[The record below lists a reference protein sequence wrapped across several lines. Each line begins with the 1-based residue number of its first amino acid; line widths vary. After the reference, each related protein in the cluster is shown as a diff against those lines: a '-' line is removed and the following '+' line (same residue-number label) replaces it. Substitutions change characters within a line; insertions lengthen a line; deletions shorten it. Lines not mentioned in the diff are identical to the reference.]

1 MEMGMIGVRMT
12 LCSALLAL
20 TYTLHA
26 AEFSAPADLGRQL
39 FEENWLTPP
48 ADDSPLAVARGG
60 DGIGPLFNG
69 GSCASC
75 HYQGGI
81 GGAGAND
88 TNIEILSLV
97 LPLDTPPAEVRNA
110 ARIAA
115 RFHPGFR
122 DSTNVFLHRFGQDAD
137 GSLET
142 YRDYRSAIRSQF
154 PEDLLPADAT
164 QTTLEGNLNY
174 QLAQRSA
181 PALFGAS
188 LIDEIDPATLRD
200 IAAAQKRL
208 FPNIAGRV
216 SENGTGRFGWRGHIT
231 SLEDFVRTACTV
243 ELGMRVKSSENRALL
258 DQPRWPVDTS
268 LRSRERRSRADLS
281 EPQVEALVAFVR
293 SLPAPEPQWP
303 DDADN
308 RQRALHGQQVFSD
321 IGCTVCHQP
330 DIGGVKNVYS
340 DLLLHDMGPS
350 FADRVA
356 APLPPAGPQGSFA
369 FMTFGPGKPPQF
381 ESGNFSGFG
390 PANFANMGGGKG
402 NFEALQKNIE
412 SIAAFYSGASL
423 TPLNSNTKSTARPS
437 LEQLTAATQEF
448 RTPPLWGVAESAP
461 YLHDGRAPTLD
472 DAIRF
477 HTGQAQ
483 TAAFAYQTLPQA
495 SRDDLLTFLR
505 TLKAPP
511 MSK

>member
-1 MEMGMIGVRMT
+1 MNVVRMT
-12 LCSALLAL
+12 LGSALVAL
-20 TYTLHA
+20 SHTLQA
-26 AEFSAPADLGRQL
+26 AELPAPAEFGRQL

-48 ADDSPLAVARGG
+48 ADDSPLAIAHGG

-81 GGAGAND
+81 GGAGANE
-88 TNIEILSLV
+88 TNIEIVSLV

-110 ARIAA
+110 VRIAA

-122 DSTNVFLHRFGQDAD
+122 DSTNVFLHRFGQDAN
-137 GSLET
+137 GSLAT
-142 YRDYRSAIRSQF
+142 YRDYRAKIRSQF
-154 PEDLLPADAT
+154 PEDLLPAEAT
-164 QTTLEGNLNY
+164 QTTLEGNLKY

-181 PALFGAS
+181 PALFGAG

-200 IAAAQKRL
+200 IAAAQRRL
-208 FPNIAGRV
+208 FPDMAGRV
-216 SENGTGRFGWRGHIT
+216 SENGTGRFGWRGHVT

-258 DQPRWPVDTS
+258 DQPRWPVDSS

-281 EPQVEALVAFVR
+281 EPQVDALVAFVR
-293 SLPAPEPQWP
+293 SLPAPEPRWP
-303 DDADN
+303 DDAGE

-321 IGCTVCHQP
+321 TGCAVCHQA
-330 DIGGVKNVYS
+330 DVGAVKNIYS

-356 APLPPAGPQGSFA
+356 APLPPAGPQGTFA
-369 FMTFGPGKPPQF
+369 FMTFGPGKPPKF

-390 PANFANMGGGKG
+390 PANMSNFSGGG
-402 NFEALQKNIE
+402 NFAAMQKNIE

-423 TPLNSNTKSTARPS
+423 TPLNSNSKTAARPTP
-437 LEQLTAATQEF
+437 EQLTAATQEF
-448 RTPPLWGVAESAP
+448 RTPPLWGVADSAP
-461 YLHDGRAPTLD
+461 YLHDGRAATLD
-472 DAIRF
+472 DAIRL
-477 HTGQAQ
+477 HTGQGQ
-483 TAAFAYQTLPQA
+483 TAALAYQTLSEA
-495 SRDDLLTFLR
+495 SRVDLLAFLS

-511 MSK
+511 MLQE